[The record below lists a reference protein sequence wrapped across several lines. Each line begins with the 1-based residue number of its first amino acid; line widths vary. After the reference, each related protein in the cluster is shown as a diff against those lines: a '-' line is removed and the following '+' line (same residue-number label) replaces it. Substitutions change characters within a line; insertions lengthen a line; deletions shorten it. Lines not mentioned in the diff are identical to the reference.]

1 MRKGILLNFLSVS
14 TVSLVPLL
22 NKFSL
27 GHLNTAQAA
36 LFNAFFALLLCWL
49 FAVASGKKL
58 VWPKD
63 KKIFFIGL
71 TNAGGLICL
80 FEALDMLGPIT
91 VGMLG
96 RFYLIFTIGIAVAVF
111 HERLNVK
118 QLGMITIMFIGVMM
132 FSYSDDLNFTSVI
145 GIFVAVFYT
154 LLFAVCNSMVKVLV
168 KDYDSN
174 SVLFGNN
181 AVTFLCL
188 IVYAIGTGDLM
199 QGEWNLAGIGIVFLS
214 SFANGFLGQ
223 LLFYE
228 SFKYI
233 GFSIANLISSIQP
246 VLVAIYSWP
255 FFKIELT
262 AFKLSGAF
270 LIIGSIM
277 YLSLSRSAPAPTPAV
292 EKKATSS

>member
-27 GHLNTAQAA
+27 GHLNTTQAA
-36 LFNAFFALLLCWL
+36 LFNAFFALMLCWL
-49 FAVASGKKL
+49 FAVARGKKL
-58 VWPKD
+58 TWPKD

-80 FEALDMLGPIT
+80 FESLDMLGPIT

-96 RFYLIFTIGIAVAVF
+96 RFYLICTIVIAVLVF
-111 HERLNVK
+111 RERLNLK
-118 QLGMITIMFIGVMM
+118 QIGMIALMFTGVMM
-132 FSYSDDLNFTSVI
+132 FSYSDDLNLTSLI
-145 GIFVAVFYT
+145 GILVALLYT
-154 LLFAVCNSMVKVLV
+154 LLFAVCNSMVKLLV

-188 IVYAIGTGDLM
+188 IVYAMGTGDLM
-199 QGEWNLAGIGIVFLS
+199 QAQWNLAGIGIVFLS

-233 GFSIANLISSIQP
+233 GFSIANLIGSIQP

-262 AFKLSGAF
+262 GFKWTGAF

-277 YLSLSRSAPAPTPAV
+277 HLSLSRSSPTPTPVA
-292 EKKATSS
+292 EKQATSS

>member
-27 GHLNTAQAA
+27 SHLNTAQAA

-49 FAVASGKKL
+49 FAAVRGKKIT
-58 VWPKD
+58 WPKD

-80 FEALDMLGPIT
+80 FESLDMLGPIT

-111 HERLNVK
+111 HERLNLK
-118 QLGMITIMFIGVMM
+118 QLGMIALMFIGVIL
-132 FSYSDDLNFTSVI
+132 FSYSDELNFTSLI
-145 GIFVAVFYT
+145 GILVAVLYT

-188 IVYAIGTGDLM
+188 VVYATGTGDLM
-199 QGEWNLAGIGIVFLS
+199 QGEWHLAGVGIVFLS

-233 GFSIANLISSIQP
+233 GFSIANLIGSLQP
-246 VLVAIYSWP
+246 VLVALYSWP

-262 AFKLSGAF
+262 GLKWTGAC
-270 LIIGSIM
+270 LIIGSVM
-277 YLSLSRSAPAPTPAV
+277 YLSLSRSAPPSAQTV
-292 EKKATSS
+292 SKQATSS